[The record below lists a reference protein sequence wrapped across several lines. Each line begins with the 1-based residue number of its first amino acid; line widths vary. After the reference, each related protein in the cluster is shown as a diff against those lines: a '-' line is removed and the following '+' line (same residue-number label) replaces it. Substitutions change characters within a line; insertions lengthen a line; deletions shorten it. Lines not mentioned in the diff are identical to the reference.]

1 MTHQILQVVVGL
13 AVMVVSALSG
23 WPLVIAILSRSKASG
38 SRVEDATGTGAEP
51 TGTSGSAEHVGAS
64 TATPTVG
71 ADADTD
77 TDTDTDSATGPDTG
91 PGTGAGTAGSMV
103 GATSSAEAHGLR
115 GGLWIGLLER
125 FAATGAVLLGEYTI
139 LAAIVA
145 VKGLGRFREL
155 STPAASERFVVGT
168 LASLTWSVLLGV
180 IGRGLLVHLV

>member
-1 MTHQILQVVVGL
+1 MAHQILQVAVGL

-38 SRVEDATGTGAEP
+38 SRDEDA
-51 TGTSGSAEHVGAS
+51 SSSAEGAPGDSAGGEGVGA
-64 TATPTVG
+64 APG
-71 ADADTD
+71 ADAPAPVSVPVSVPVPAPEPVPVPAD
-77 TDTDTDSATGPDTG
+77 
-91 PGTGAGTAGSMV
+91 GTGSPGD
-103 GATSSAEAHGLR
+103 AHGLR

-125 FAATGAVLLGEYTI
+125 FAATGAVLMGEYTI

-145 VKGLGRFREL
+145 IKGLGRFREL

-180 IGRGLLVHLV
+180 IGRGLLALLV

>member
-23 WPLVIAILSRSKASG
+23 WPIVIAILSRSKASG

-77 TDTDTDSATGPDTG
+77 TDSATGPDTG
-91 PGTGAGTAGSMV
+91 PGTGAGTPGNVA
-103 GATSSAEAHGLR
+103 GATTSAEAHGLR

-180 IGRGLLVHLV
+180 IGRGLLVLLV

>member
-1 MTHQILQVVVGL
+1 MTHQILQVVIGL
-13 AVMVVSALSG
+13 AVMVVSALTG
-23 WPLVIAILSRSKASG
+23 WPLVIAILSRSRASG
-38 SRVEDATGTGAEP
+38 SREEDTKGTGAELP
-51 TGTSGSAEHVGAS
+51 GTPGGADHAVGAS
-64 TATPTVG
+64 TKASTPG
-71 ADADTD
+71 ADTGSDTDACTGADT
-77 TDTDTDSATGPDTG
+77 
-91 PGTGAGTAGSMV
+91 GTGRGRPGSV
-103 GATSSAEAHGLR
+103 DGAANSEEAHGLR

-180 IGRGLLVHLV
+180 IGRGLLALLV

>member
-1 MTHQILQVVVGL
+1 MTHQVLQVLVGL
-13 AVMVVSALSG
+13 AVMVFSALTG
-23 WPLVIAILSRSKASG
+23 WPLVLAILRRSRAADAGEQKSSG
-38 SRVEDATGTGAEP
+38 QQEEGQERSGQDRSVHEGKGQEP
-51 TGTSGSAEHVGAS
+51 TGKEGSAREDSVQGSSGEDVPARAS
-64 TATPTVG
+64 RGTGT
-71 ADADTD
+71 ADT
-77 TDTDTDSATGPDTG
+77 S
-91 PGTGAGTAGSMV
+91 
-103 GATSSAEAHGLR
+103 HGLR

-180 IGRGLLVHLV
+180 IGRGLLALLV

>member
-1 MTHQILQVVVGL
+1 MTHQILQILVGL
-13 AVMVVSALSG
+13 AVMVVSALTG
-23 WPLVIAILSRSKASG
+23 WPLVLAILSRSRASATREVDGAAAGEHVPGGDASG
-38 SRVEDATGTGAEP
+38 EPVAGTRRPEEAAGAPSTHVTPPGRTPPDAASPDP
-51 TGTSGSAEHVGAS
+51 TS
-64 TATPTVG
+64 
-71 ADADTD
+71 
-77 TDTDTDSATGPDTG
+77 PDTT
-91 PGTGAGTAGSMV
+91 PPDA
-103 GATSSAEAHGLR
+103 AHGLR

-180 IGRGLLVHLV
+180 IGRGLLTLLVW